1 VLKTTVISEGPVHPS
16 SALPCSPHIELADNV
31 IIQELGK
38 IHKVDPVGKSVVAIS
53 SSRREGAEE
62 HLLLKVFSQVEQLLE
77 EESKL
82 VKLDRPWVKRPICII
97 TIIAAAQPV
106 QHSLGGVPADP
117 PEVHQVSGGQPQLVD
132 VAHPKVPAVHSLHLT
147 P

>member
-1 VLKTTVISEGPVHPS
+1 MHPS
-16 SALPCSPHIELADNV
+16 SVLFCSPHIELADDV

-38 IHKVDPVGKSVVAIS
+38 IHKVDLVGKSVVAIS
-53 SSRREGAEE
+53 HSSRREGAEE
-62 HLLLKVFSQVEQLLE
+62 HFLLKVVNQVEQLLE

-82 VKLDRPWVKRPICII
+82 AKLDRPWVKRPICII
-97 TIIAAAQPV
+97 TTIAAAQPV

-117 PEVHQVSGGQPQLVD
+117 PEVHQVSCTGCQHQLVD
-132 VAHPKVPAVHSLHLT
+132 VAHPKVTAAHSLHLT